1 MGTNYDV
8 IVVGAGHA
16 GCEAAA
22 AAANLGS
29 KTLLISMDMTK
40 FAQMSCNPAMGGVA
54 KGQIVREIDALGGYS
69 GTVSDYSALQFRM
82 LNRSKGPAM
91 WSPRTQNDRALF
103 TTKWRELLESIPN
116 LSFWQDS
123 VTSLIINSGKVE
135 GVYTSLGVSFTSKTI
150 VLTSGTFMNGLIH
163 VGSTM
168 LSGGRMGEKASL
180 GITEQ
185 LRELNFTSGRMKTG
199 TPPRIDG
206 RSLDY
211 SKMERQ
217 PGDEDPQKF
226 SFLTPRYLTR
236 QLDCFITYTNTF
248 VHDIIHEKIN
258 DSPLY
263 NGQIVSTGPRYCPSI
278 EDKIHRFSDKDRH
291 QIFVEPEGWT
301 THEVYVNG
309 FSTSLPLAVQQTAIR
324 QIPGFSHAKFLRPG
338 YAIEYDYFEPTQLK
352 HSLETKLVSGLFFAG
367 QINGTTG
374 YEEAAAQGI
383 IAGINAHLL
392 CNEIDPFILG
402 RKEAY
407 IGVLID
413 DLITKGTDEPY
424 RMFTSRAEY
433 RIHLRQDNADE
444 RLTPLSHK
452 VGLASEKRLRNV
464 EKKCVETI
472 SLVHHIKKSSVSPNE
487 INDFFD
493 SINSAKINQSV
504 KADTILSRPNVSLSQ
519 LRCHSLTIRNFY
531 DDHNFS
537 NEVESAAEILIK
549 YAGYIQRENEMAE
562 KMLRLEKIKIPI
574 GFDYNRSVLSIESR
588 QKLSKIRPDTLG
600 QANRIPGVKPSDIS
614 ILMIA
619 LQKNVS
625 HET

>member
-1 MGTNYDV
+1 MGTHFDV

-40 FAQMSCNPAMGGVA
+40 FGQMSCNPAMGGVA

-69 GTVSDYSALQFRM
+69 GTVSDYSAVQFRM

-103 TTKWRELLESIPN
+103 TTKWRELLENIPN
-116 LSFWQDS
+116 LFFWQDS
-123 VTSLIINSGKVE
+123 VTALIVE
-135 GVYTSLGVSFTSKTI
+135 DNFARGVRTSLGVSFTSRTV

-168 LSGGRMGEKASL
+168 LSGGRMGEKASF

-206 RSLDY
+206 RSLNY
-211 SKMERQ
+211 SKMEPQ
-217 PGDEDPQKF
+217 PGDDEPQKF
-226 SFLTPRYLTR
+226 SFLTPRYLSR
-236 QLDCFITYTNTF
+236 QLDCHITYTNNK
-248 VHDIIHEKIN
+248 VHGIIHEKIS

-278 EDKIHRFSDKDRH
+278 EDKIHRFADKDRH
-291 QIFVEPEGWT
+291 QIFVEPEGWN

-309 FSTSLPLAVQQTAIR
+309 FSTSLPFPVQQEAIR
-324 QIPGFSHAKFLRPG
+324 QIPGFEEARFLRPG

-383 IAGINAHLL
+383 IAGINAHQV
-392 CNEIDPFILG
+392 CSEKEPFTLT

-452 VGLASEKRLRNV
+452 IGLASDLRQKNV
-464 EKKCVETI
+464 EKKRIDTEA
-472 SLVHHIKKSSVSPNE
+472 LVKHIKNSSISPKE
-487 INDFFD
+487 INTFFD
-493 SINSAKINQSV
+493 TICSAHIKQSV
-504 KADTILSRPNVSLSQ
+504 KADTILSRPNISLAQ
-519 LRCHSLTIRNFY
+519 LRNHSINIQVFFNERNI
-531 DDHNFS
+531 S
-537 NEVESAAEILIK
+537 AEIESSAEILIK
-549 YAGYIQRENEMAE
+549 YAGYIERENDMAE
-562 KMLRLEKIKIPI
+562 KMSRLEKIKIPI

-588 QKLSKIRPDTLG
+588 QKLSKVRPETLG

-614 ILMIA
+614 ILMIT